1 MQVRDILKAKG
12 HQTRTIGPDQ
22 KIKEA
27 MQLLLEHKISCLP
40 VVAPAGD
47 LLGIV
52 SDKDIFRRA
61 FEMPESFLECV
72 VSEIMTSDLI
82 IGLESDEIDYIAA
95 IMTKN
100 RIRHIPIVDSDRL
113 VGLVSVGDVVKSRL
127 EHIEIENRYLKQYI
141 DGTYPG

>member
-1 MQVRDILKAKG
+1 
-12 HQTRTIGPDQ
+12 
-22 KIKEA
+22 
-27 MQLLLEHKISCLP
+27 
-40 VVAPAGD
+40 
-47 LLGIV
+47 
-52 SDKDIFRRA
+52 
-61 FEMPESFLECV
+61 MPESFLECV